1 MSKKKSRQRVK
12 GKPEIL
18 KGHERVGKRFIPP
31 FLQIDKLSPSSW
43 YLDRFPELV
52 WLALLSD
59 QQGYRAAVDYAIKL
73 SDIVNS
79 VVADPKRK
87 CGFYMASDYLAITDS
102 EQAEIISKMDKEL
115 SNALDNCLGTILK
128 FYRDFPMGWLVSTSW
143 MNETSIGLEALESIK
158 NAMRNRIDR
167 TSKPAMECQVLAWV
181 LECKSGKVRF
191 PVGMDIPDPNLI
203 SEYPDTEESKKMAAL
218 VRASIGAF
226 FSMREPK
233 SDWVAY
239 FWRHSYNISACEYP
253 AEDTSSTVSE
263 GEDFRQI
270 LEIGAQFHLEGEAE
284 LQALW
289 NRTKIDPY
297 APTQVNVIA
306 GLLSRNLQFTS
317 DIVQNP
323 YLWRMPTGAIL
334 IRCMVET
341 QIRLQWLIKCGEDK
355 DYKEYVEFGLGQEKL
370 LLEHYKRISQDDRPD
385 RQMILDDIERREE
398 WINAQLYTFLL
409 PVDIGGG
416 THGKDLRKL
425 AEEAGLLDMHRLV
438 YSPLSSYAHGH
449 WNAVARLNLSPCVN
463 PLHGV
468 HYLPALPQRP
478 ISFSCPIDAVDFY
491 ADCFKLAS
499 KKLTGQQG
507 ESQAASSYLANI
519 APAFKNLLGQAD

>member
-1 MSKKKSRQRVK
+1 MSKKKGRRRTE
-12 GKPEIL
+12 GRPEIL
-18 KGHERVGKRFIPP
+18 KGHRRVGKQFIPP
-31 FLQIDKLSPSSW
+31 FLQIDKLSLSSW
-43 YLDRFPELV
+43 YLDRFPELI

-59 QQGYRAAVDYAIKL
+59 QQEYRAAVNYAIKL

-79 VVADPKRK
+79 VVEDTKRK
-87 CGFYMASDYLAITDS
+87 CGFYMASDYLSITDS
-102 EQAEIISKMDKEL
+102 EQAEIISRMDEEL
-115 SNALDNCLGTILK
+115 RDALDTCLGTTLK
-128 FYRDFPMGWLVSTSW
+128 FYPDFPMGWLVSTNW
-143 MNETSIGLEALESIK
+143 MNETSIGLEGLESIK
-158 NAMRNRIDR
+158 NAMRTRIDR
-167 TSKPAMECQVLAWV
+167 TSKPAMECQVLAWFM
-181 LECKSGKVRF
+181 ECKSGKVKF

-203 SEYPDTEESKKMAAL
+203 SEYPDSEESKKMAAH

-226 FSMREPK
+226 VSMRERK
-233 SDWVAY
+233 SDWVTS

-253 AEDTSSTVSE
+253 AEDTSPVVSE
-263 GEDFRQI
+263 TGNFRQI
-270 LEIGAQFHLEGEAE
+270 LEIGARFHSEGEAE

-289 NRTKIDPY
+289 NRAKIDPY
-297 APTQVNVIA
+297 ASTQANVIA
-306 GLLSRNLQFTS
+306 GLLSRNLQFAS

-334 IRCMVET
+334 VRCIVET
-341 QIRLQWLIKCGEDK
+341 QIRLQWLIKCGKDE

-385 RQMILDDIERREE
+385 RQMILDDIERREA

-416 THGKDLRKL
+416 THGKDLRTL

-438 YSPLSSYAHGH
+438 YSPLSSYVHGH
-449 WNAVARLNLSPCVN
+449 WNAVARLNLSPCLN

-478 ISFSCPIDAVDFY
+478 INFSCPIDAVDSY
-491 ADCFKLAS
+491 ADCYKLAGE
-499 KKLTGQQG
+499 KLTGQQT
-507 ESQAASSYLANI
+507 ESQTASNYLANI
-519 APAFKNLLGQAD
+519 APAFKTLLGDAD